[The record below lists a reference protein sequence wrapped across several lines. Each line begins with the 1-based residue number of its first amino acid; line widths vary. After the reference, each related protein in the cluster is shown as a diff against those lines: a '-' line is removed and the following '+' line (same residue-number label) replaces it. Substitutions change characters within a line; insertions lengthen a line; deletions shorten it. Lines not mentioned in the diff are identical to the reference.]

1 MINWSRKK
9 LVSGVTAT
17 RVCCALYQYAYSHFC
32 DNSNGDFEF
41 QFSPFK
47 VKLVYGQQR
56 AIVEMDS
63 FIRKLQR
70 NPRSSSN
77 FVSRLLFSWTIP
89 LFKRTYY
96 KVLQVSDVT
105 EPLTQDRSNLL
116 GDRLERYEKKK
127 TVVKSLRNETKA
139 IKLFQFL
146 IVYRKW
152 HEECKK
158 NVKPSLVRAIIL
170 TFPFECIMMG
180 ILCFINDVVLR
191 LILPFYLEHLLLYF
205 RYTTCFI
212 HKISV

>member
-1 MINWSRKK
+1 MS
-9 LVSGVTAT
+9 LQ
-17 RVCCALYQYAYSHFC
+17 RVCAVHCINTPIHIFC

-63 FIRKLQR
+63 FIRKLQK

-96 KVLQVSDVT
+96 EVLQVSDVT

-116 GDRLERYEKKK
+116 GDRLERYEKKRLS
-127 TVVKSLRNETKA
+127 SLIETKP
-139 IKLFQFL
+139 
-146 IVYRKW
+146 
-152 HEECKK
+152 
-158 NVKPSLVRAIIL
+158 KP
-170 TFPFECIMMG
+170 
-180 ILCFINDVVLR
+180 
-191 LILPFYLEHLLLYF
+191 
-205 RYTTCFI
+205 
-212 HKISV
+212 